1 MSVPVSSSH
10 FPYLTIRVTIRQPL
24 ASNQQ
29 EIQLEAL
36 VDTGFDGGVVI
47 PKDLLDPSLTP
58 VRYLPWSLADDSQVL
73 LPAFLGDVQIGNLP
87 PVRTIVMPLG
97 DEPLLG
103 RNVTNH
109 YRMIF
114 DRGNQLVIE
123 P

>member
-10 FPYLTIRVTIRQPL
+10 FPYLTIRVTIRQPI
-24 ASNQQ
+24 AGNQQ

-103 RNVTNH
+103 RNVTNN

-114 DRGNQLVIE
+114 DHGNQLVIE

>member
-1 MSVPVSSSH
+1 MSVPVTSAH

-24 ASNQQ
+24 ARNQQ

-47 PKDLLDPSLTP
+47 PKDALDPSLTP
-58 VRYLPWSLADDSQVL
+58 VRYLPWALADDSQVL
-73 LPAFLGDVQIGNLP
+73 LPAFLADVQIGTLP

-103 RNVTNH
+103 RHVTNH
-109 YRMIF
+109 FGIF
-114 DRGNQLVIE
+114 LDHGTKITVE